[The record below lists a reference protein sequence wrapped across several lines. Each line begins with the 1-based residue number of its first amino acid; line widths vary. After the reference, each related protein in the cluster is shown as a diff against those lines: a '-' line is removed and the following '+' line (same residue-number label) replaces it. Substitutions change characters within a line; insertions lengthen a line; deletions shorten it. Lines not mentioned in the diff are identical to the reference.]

1 MTYSRHHPAPGR
13 RAAGYSLIELIVSLS
28 ITIIVL
34 LGLFQIFEK
43 NTEVARIQTQV
54 SDLQQSM
61 RVAQNEMVRMIRMA
75 GRGGLQS
82 ILNNQGVRLLPAVSV
97 QDNVAADTYAVPG
110 EPESKVVAG
119 SDILSIR
126 GVFTTPI
133 YQINS
138 ADPTS
143 FTLYDSSGVP
153 TTNPQSA
160 ARGVIVARNPSPTGI
175 PQNLQPLEEAIS
187 PPGGGTPSPEALILV
202 SPIDERVY
210 AVVELDPDNS
220 SIDLPGSQIT
230 LAFKI
235 NSGLHTNE
243 YRDLYLSGNGPGPV
257 LPTALSSVATVG
269 ILEELRF
276 FVRDPDPDPVPSLA
290 VARVYPN
297 TDVVN
302 TTADDNAAALAIAD
316 GISELQIALGFDSDV
331 GPPLTDINGD
341 GEIDV
346 VITETDN
353 GEDDDWLFNAPGD
366 DPNDSPWV
374 PPWDDTIPGAPRV
387 PRLYFVRLNTVARI
401 VAPELHYS
409 APRIQRLEN
418 SPLAT
423 INTDGERRFRRQLLQ
438 TTIDLRNL

>member
-1 MTYSRHHPAPGR
+1 MRHSNHRPTSSSRAR
-13 RAAGYSLIELIVSLS
+13 GYSLIELIVSLA
-28 ITIIVL
+28 ITVIVL

-54 SDLQQSM
+54 SDMQQSL
-61 RVAQNEMVRMIRMA
+61 RVAQNEMARMIRMT
-75 GRGGLQS
+75 GRGGLQA
-82 ILNNQGVRLLPAVSV
+82 ILNNQGNRLMPGLEV

-110 EPESKVVAG
+110 INDTKVLEGTDV
-119 SDILSIR
+119 LSIR
-126 GVFTTPI
+126 GVFTSPI
-133 YQINS
+133 YQINN

-143 FTLYDSSGVP
+143 VTLLDSSGIP
-153 TTNPQSA
+153 TTDPQSA
-160 ARGVIVARNPSPTGI
+160 VRGQIIVRNPSPTGI
-175 PQNLQPLEEAIS
+175 PQNLQPLEDAI
-187 PPGGGTPSPEALILV
+187 GDGNPEALILV
-202 SPIDERVY
+202 SPIDESIY

-220 SIDLPGSQIT
+220 QINFPGSQLT
-230 LAFKI
+230 VAFSI
-235 NSGLHTNE
+235 NGGTYTTQ
-243 YRDLYLSGNGPGPV
+243 YRDLYLSGTGPGPL

-276 FVRDPDPDPVPSLA
+276 YVRDPDPDPVPSLA

-297 TDVVN
+297 TDAVQGGVN
-302 TTADDNAAALAIAD
+302 TDAWLDIAD
-316 GISELQIALGFDSDV
+316 GISELQVALGFDSDV
-331 GPPLTDINGD
+331 GPPQTDINGD

-346 VITETDN
+346 VITETDD

-387 PRLYFVRLNTVARI
+387 PRLYYVRLNTVARI
-401 VAPELHYS
+401 ITIERNYAAPQV
-409 APRIQRLEN
+409 QRLEN

-423 INTDGERRFRRQLLQ
+423 INTDAERQFRRHLLQ